1 MENPVSLRAT
11 PQQASHNRNLA
22 IRFAGFG
29 GQGVVKAGEILGMAA
44 VAEGQRALQNQS
56 YGSSA
61 RGGLCTADVTLGPDE
76 IFEIE
81 PDLFDV
87 LVLLSQDSCSAFLR
101 QLREGGTLIY
111 DQDLVPLPADLAIR
125 AHGIPAT
132 KIAAEE
138 LGRKVVT
145 NMVVL
150 GYCAA
155 VTTLLPRPAIE
166 KAIVA
171 NVPKGTEDLN
181 LRAFAAGFVHHR
193 AG

>member
-1 MENPVSLRAT
+1 MTNT
-11 PQQASHNRNLA
+11 A

-61 RGGLCTADVTLGPDE
+61 RGGLCTADVSLGPDE

-81 PDLFDV
+81 PDAFDV
-87 LVLLSQDSCSAFLR
+87 LVLLSQDSCAAFLPL
-101 QLREGGTLIY
+101 LREGGTLIY
-111 DQDLVPLPADLAIR
+111 DADLVKLPEGRQGPR

-150 GYCAA
+150 GFCAA
-155 VTTLLPRPAIE
+155 ITGLLPRPAIE
-166 KAIVA
+166 QAIVA
-171 NVPKGTEDLN
+171 NVPKGTEELN
-181 LRAFAAGFVHHR
+181 LRAFAAGFARH